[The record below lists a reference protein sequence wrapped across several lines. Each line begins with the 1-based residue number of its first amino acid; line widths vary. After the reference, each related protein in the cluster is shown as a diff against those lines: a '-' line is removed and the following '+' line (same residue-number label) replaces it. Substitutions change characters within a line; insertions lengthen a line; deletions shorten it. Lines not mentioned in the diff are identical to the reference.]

1 MESGTDKKEENWTTD
16 KGLDRKI
23 EELNVDREREKEGKL
38 EKLIIQ
44 IIVSSTLKEYYE
56 KSDKIPKVQ

>member
-16 KGLDRKI
+16 NELDQKI
-23 EELNVDREREKEGKL
+23 EELKEEREIEKEDKF

-44 IIVSSTLKEYYE
+44 MIVSSTLKEYYE
-56 KSDKIPKVQ
+56 KSNKIPKVQ

>member
-1 MESGTDKKEENWTTD
+1 MESGTDKKEENWATE
-16 KGLDRKI
+16 KELDRKI
-23 EELNVDREREKEGKL
+23 EELKEDREREKEEKL

-56 KSDKIPKVQ
+56 KSDKIPKI

>member
-16 KGLDRKI
+16 NELDQKI
-23 EELNVDREREKEGKL
+23 EELKEEREIEKEDKL

-44 IIVSSTLKEYYE
+44 MIVSSTLKEYYE
-56 KSDKIPKVQ
+56 KSNKIPKVQ

>member
-16 KGLDRKI
+16 NELDQKI
-23 EELNVDREREKEGKL
+23 EELKEEREIEKEDKL

-56 KSDKIPKVQ
+56 KSNKIPKVQ

>member
-16 KGLDRKI
+16 NELDKKI
-23 EELNVDREREKEGKL
+23 EELKEDREREKEDKL

-56 KSDKIPKVQ
+56 KSHKIPKV

>member
-1 MESGTDKKEENWTTD
+1 MERGTDKKEESWTTD
-16 KGLDRKI
+16 KELDRKI
-23 EELNVDREREKEGKL
+23 EELNVDRERKKEDKL

>member
-1 MESGTDKKEENWTTD
+1 MESGADKKEENWTTD
-16 KGLDRKI
+16 NELDKKI
-23 EELNVDREREKEGKL
+23 EELKEDREREKEDKL

-56 KSDKIPKVQ
+56 KSHKIPKV